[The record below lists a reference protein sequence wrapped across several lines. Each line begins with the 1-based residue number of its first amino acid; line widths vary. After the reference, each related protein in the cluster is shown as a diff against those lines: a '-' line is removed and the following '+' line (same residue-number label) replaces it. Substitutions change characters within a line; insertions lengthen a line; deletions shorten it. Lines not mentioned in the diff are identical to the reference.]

1 MIAKIA
7 EIEKWST
14 RIQDRLSGLLRSDI
28 KIGNEGEPDLRG
40 EPAAT
45 GAENSCGKAGS
56 LSGLSRSDI
65 KIGNESEPDLRGEP
79 LQQAQRK

>member
-7 EIEKWST
+7 EIEKRST

-28 KIGNEGEPDLRG
+28 KIGNEG

>member
-1 MIAKIA
+1 VARRA
-7 EIEKWST
+7 
-14 RIQDRLSGLLRSDI
+14 
-28 KIGNEGEPDLRG
+28 
-40 EPAAT
+40 AAT